1 MEGNNLTEE
10 LRKLTAENE
19 LLKKRVLQL
28 ETLITSSEI
37 INSKFELHSVLNI
50 IMSIVSQVMDSEAS
64 SILLMDKDRGQL
76 YFFAAAGAKKEA
88 LNKVYLEKGEGIAG
102 WVAEHSESVVV
113 QDVSKD
119 KRFTAKADKESGF
132 VTKSILA
139 VPMKIED
146 KLIGVAEAV
155 NKKNGKEFTQD
166 DIKLLSILTTN
177 GALAVQK
184 AQLFKD
190 LNDLFLGSMR
200 ALSSA
205 IDAKDPYTHG
215 HSERVCDYALMIG
228 DELGI
233 NNDEKTSLELA
244 ALLHDIG
251 KIGVPERVLH
261 KQGKLT
267 EEEWVEMKK
276 HPTIGA
282 DMLSSIK
289 QLEKIIPGIR
299 HHQERYD
306 GQGYPSRLFGD
317 TIPFYARII
326 AVADTFDAMTS
337 NRPYRSKLPLTM
349 AVKEIEM
356 FRGSQFDPD
365 CANAFIRGLTKRYD
379 GKIPEDV

>member
-1 MEGNNLTEE
+1 MTEE

>member
-1 MEGNNLTEE
+1 LTEE